1 MTVVAAA
8 VIGSAVVGA
17 AASADASSKASYAGR
32 VQSAAI
38 EADSA
43 RAEGVANRQVDLA
56 EKQYADQKAL
66 NDKYAPLYEQQVKLS
81 TESQAKQALQSDEQ
95 WASYKQFFQPT
106 EQALATKSLN
116 YDTPQKRE
124 SAAGDAM
131 TLSRASYDN
140 AATQLDDGLASA
152 NVDPSSGAAMAQRRG
167 LASAGAASTAA
178 AGNAA
183 RTAVE
188 DKGMAYLDNSA
199 RFGRNMPSTGLAAA
213 SAAQGSGNSATNTVG
228 QQSNL
233 ITAQTQASQGLLA
246 GANSS
251 FGTAGSLRLGL
262 QNSNAAIANQ
272 QAAITQSNINNIGK
286 VGLGAY
292 DIYSQNQRAAAV
304 SPSSPLGGP

>member
-1 MTVVAAA
+1 MTWGMVAVA
-8 VIGSAVVGA
+8 GA
-17 AASADASSKASYAGR
+17 TLVTGVMAADAAGDASGS
-32 VQSAAI
+32 QSAAI
-38 EADSA
+38 D
-43 RAEGVANRQVDLA
+43 RQTASSERVGMRQLDLA
-56 EKQYADQKAL
+56 EKQYADAKAL
-66 NDKYAPLYEQQVKLS
+66 TDKYAPLYEQQVKLS
-81 TESQAKQALQSDEQ
+81 VEAQGKQSQQSDEQ
-95 WASYKQFFQPT
+95 WASYKEFFTPA

-116 YDTPQKRE
+116 YDTPLKRE
-124 SAAGDAM
+124 TAANDAM
-131 TLSRASYDN
+131 ALSRTSYDN
-140 AATQLDDGLASA
+140 AETQLDDGLASA

-178 AGNAA
+178 AGNSA

-251 FGTAGSLRLGL
+251 FGTSGNLSLGL
-262 QNSNAAIANQ
+262 QNSNAAIASQ
-272 QAAITQSNINNIGK
+272 RAAITQSSINNIGK

-292 DIYSQNQRAAAV
+292 DIYSQNKA
-304 SPSSPLGGP
+304 PETSSPLGGP

>member
-1 MTVVAAA
+1 MPGWFAAAA
-8 VIGSAVVGA
+8 VGGA
-17 AASADASSKASYAGR
+17 ILSTAIAGDPPDN
-32 VQSAAI
+32 SAAI
-38 EADSA
+38 
-43 RAEGVANRQVDLA
+43 NRNTDASERVGMRQLDLA

-66 NDKYAPLYEQQVKLS
+66 TDKYAPLYERQVKLS
-81 TESQAKQALQSDEQ
+81 TEAQAKQSQQSDEQ
-95 WASYKQFFQPT
+95 WASYKEFFAPA

-116 YDTPQKRE
+116 YDTPLKRE
-124 SAAGDAM
+124 TAANDAM
-131 TLSRASYDN
+131 ALSRTSYDI

-152 NVDPSSGAAMAQRRG
+152 SVDPSSGAAMAQRRG

-178 AGNAA
+178 AGNSA

-213 SAAQGSGNSATNTVG
+213 SAAQGSGNSATGTVG

-251 FGTAGSLRLGL
+251 FGTAGNLQLGL
-262 QNSNAAIANQ
+262 QNSQLAAWKGKSDIAMD
-272 QAAITQSNINNIGK
+272 G
-286 VGLGAY
+286 
-292 DIYSQNQRAAAV
+292 AAAGMKAYGM
-304 SPSSPLGGP
+304 SQ